1 MWRSPARLIRSLTS
15 SAALDVAAGVLLAV
29 WFTGTVLSEH
39 LQPRVVALV
48 CGLGM
53 SLPLVWRRRW
63 PASIGLVV
71 GAAFLTQSWL
81 GVDPQQEIATIVA
94 MFLAAATLGGITSWG
109 RSLAAVAVL
118 FALAVLAASG
128 AAFAAVVV
136 VGGWLVG
143 RVLLIRAQESQRLAV
158 LAIDNEVRARTA
170 VLEER
175 QRIARELHDVVA
187 HTVSVMVVQAGAAS
201 EVMAASPHQAH
212 ESLERIQDAGQEAL
226 HELRRLLGVLRTD
239 DDEPTAP
246 APGLS
251 AVPELVQSLRSAG
264 MRVAFADASVCTTRL
279 DPGTDLAA
287 YRIVQEALTNALKHG
302 QGDGVDLAIERR
314 DDQVQLSVVGG
325 RPARTP
331 GAGHGLVGMRE
342 RVATCGGAVEAG
354 PGPDGRFAVTAWLP
368 VAQGA
373 S

>member
-15 SAALDVAAGVLLAV
+15 SASLDVAAGLVLAA

-39 LQPRVVALV
+39 LHPRVVALV

-53 SLPLVWRRRW
+53 SLPLLWRRRW

-71 GAAFLTQSWL
+71 GAAFLAQSWL
-81 GVDPQQEIATIVA
+81 GVDPQKEIATIVA
-94 MFLAAATLGGITSWG
+94 IFLAAVAHGGIASWR
-109 RSLAAVAVL
+109 RSLAASALL

-128 AAFAAVVV
+128 VVFAAVVV
-136 VGGWLVG
+136 AGGWLVG
-143 RVLLIRAQESQRLAV
+143 KVLLIRAQESQRLAM
-158 LAIDNEVRARTA
+158 LATDNEVRARTA

-201 EVMAASPHQAH
+201 EVMATSPDQAH
-212 ESLERIQDAGQEAL
+212 ASLERIQDAGQQAL
-226 HELRRLLGVLRTD
+226 HELRRLLGVLRTE
-239 DDEPTAP
+239 DDEPTSP

-251 AVPELVQSLRSAG
+251 AVPELVQGLRAAG
-264 MRVAFADASVCTTRL
+264 MRVTFSDPSGCTTRL
-279 DPGTDLAA
+279 DAGTDLTA
-287 YRIVQEALTNALKHG
+287 YRVVQEALTNALKHG
-302 QGDGVDLAIERR
+302 QGDAVDLSIERTGDR
-314 DDQVQLSVVGG
+314 VQLSVVGG
-325 RPARTP
+325 RSSRAPAS
-331 GAGHGLVGMRE
+331 GHGLIGMKE
-342 RVATCGGAVEAG
+342 RVAACGGGVDAR

-368 VAQGA
+368 VAQGV

>member
-15 SAALDVAAGVLLAV
+15 SASLDVTVGVLLAV
-29 WFTGTVLSEH
+29 WFTGTALSER
-39 LQPRVVALV
+39 LEPLGAALV

-53 SLPLVWRRRW
+53 SLPLIWRRRW
-63 PASIGLVV
+63 PAAVGLVV

-81 GVDPQQEIATIVA
+81 GVDPQKEIATIVA
-94 MFLAAATLGGITSWG
+94 IFLAAATHGGIERLR
-109 RSLAAVAVL
+109 RSLAAAVTL

-128 AAFAAVVV
+128 AVFAAVVV

-143 RVLLIRAQESQRLAV
+143 RVLLIRGQESQRLAA

-170 VLEER
+170 MLEER

-201 EVMAASPHQAH
+201 EVMAASPQQARA
-212 ESLERIQDAGQEAL
+212 SLERIQDAGQQAL

-239 DDEPTAP
+239 DDEPMSP

-264 MRVAFADASVCTTRL
+264 MRVAFADTSSCTTRL
-279 DPGTDLAA
+279 DPGTDLTA
-287 YRIVQEALTNALKHG
+287 YRVVQEALTNALRHG
-302 QGDGVDLAIERR
+302 EGDGVGLSIQRR
-314 DDQVQLSVVGG
+314 GDRLQLSVVGG
-325 RPARTP
+325 RPTRTP

-342 RVATCGGAVEAG
+342 RVAACGGAVEAG

-368 VAQGA
+368 VVHGA